1 MKKSNRR
8 SLVFII
14 CLESSHGNDPRQ
26 SPRAY
31 AAGRRREH
39 FRGLRQGRHVQPDV
53 PLHQRQGRSP
63 QPAFRRRLPRPG
75 TDALGAGRLR
85 RRGREAGARSAGD
98 WFAATT
104 RHDHRPSIGLH
115 RLARTLDTDHVHL
128 GAAVRAGRVNLDQA
142 RVIASALDD
151 LPDTVTPAVRERA
164 ELHLIDLADHWAP
177 TPLRRLARKVLDVI
191 APEIGEQAER
201 EALEREEHAAAERTR
216 LTLTPQGD
224 GTTRISGRISDAAA
238 ARLRTY
244 LEAFASPRRTASES
258 DGQRVPTPRLLGLAL
273 TDLLEALPAQVLPA
287 HGGTAT
293 TVTVHLDHDQLT
305 AALERAGVATLE
317 TGDTITASQARRLAC
332 QAKILPA
339 VLGGR
344 SAVLDLG
351 RSRRL
356 HSAAQRKA
364 LRIQQHQCQTV
375 GCSVPA
381 AWCETHHPRAWS
393 DGGTTDLDN
402 AALLCC
408 HHHHRAHD
416 TRYLTQHMPNGD
428 YRFVRRT

>member
-1 MKKSNRR
+1 METTHDKGQQHPLLGVVASISEGFDKAATFNPTFLTPTDKAAA
-8 SLVFII
+8 LVE
-14 CLESSHGNDPRQ
+14 LSGVVS
-26 SPRAY
+26 RAQ
-31 AAGRRREH
+31 
-39 FRGLRQGRHVQPDV
+39 GLMLSVLATSGDV
-53 PLHQRQGRSP
+53 AH
-63 QPAFRRRLPRPG
+63 
-75 TDALGAGRLR
+75 
-85 RRGREAGARSAGD
+85 EAGARTAGD
-98 WFAATT
+98 WFAAAT

-115 RLARTLDTDHVHL
+115 RLARSLDTEHVHL
-128 GAAVRAGRVNLDQA
+128 GAAVRDGRVNLDQA

-151 LPDTVTPAVRERA
+151 LPDDIVTPAVREQA

-201 EALEREEHAAAERTR
+201 DALEREEQAAAERTR

-224 GTTRISGRISDAAA
+224 GTTRISGRISDATA

-244 LEAFASPRRTASES
+244 LEAFASPRRTANES
-258 DGQRVPTPRLLGLAL
+258 DGQPIPTPRLLGLAL

-293 TVTVHLDHDQLT
+293 TVTVHLDHDHLT
-305 AALERAGVATLE
+305 AALEKAGVATLE
-317 TGDTITASQARRLAC
+317 TGDAITSSHARRLAC

-344 SAVLDLG
+344 SEVLDLG

-364 LRIQQHQCQTV
+364 LRIQQPQCQAH
-375 GCSVPA
+375 GCTVPA
-381 AWCETHHPRAWS
+381 AWCETHHPHAWS

-416 TRYLTQHMPNGD
+416 ARYLTQRMPNGD
-428 YRFVRRT
+428 YRFTRRN